1 MAKSATKPR
10 PKKTTAK
17 KLPSTLADSR
27 RVRLAKY
34 RSFRPAPRVKH
45 PITLPSGWSI
55 FKRAVST
62 VWSAKKLFLGIA
74 LIYGVL
80 NLLLVQGL
88 GNTGDI
94 QTLKS
99 SFDTAFHGQIG
110 HLFSGLV
117 VFSFLVVSS
126 GNSANTSSSPYQT
139 ILVLFISLIV
149 IWSLRQ
155 SVAGVVVRV
164 RDAFYQGGYPLVVFL
179 LVLLVICLQL
189 LPIYIGAQLYA
200 LVVNG
205 GIAVLL
211 IEKVLW
217 GMLFGLLSLLS
228 IYMLSSSLFALYIAT
243 LPDMTPMKALRSAR
257 ELVRYRRWT
266 VLRKLVF
273 LVFMLLLV
281 AFVIML
287 PFILF
292 ATFAAAWV
300 FFILSTAG
308 IVLIHAY
315 MYTLYRDLLVER

>member
-1 MAKSATKPR
+1 MAKLAAKPR
-10 PKKTTAK
+10 PKKTAVK
-17 KLPSTLADSR
+17 KPSKVATDSR
-27 RVRLAKY
+27 RVRLPKY
-34 RSFRPAPRVKH
+34 HAFRIAPPVKH
-45 PITLPSGWSI
+45 PVVLPSGWSI
-55 FKRAVST
+55 FKRAVAII
-62 VWSAKKLFLGIA
+62 WSAKKLFLGIA

-80 NLLLVQGL
+80 NLLLIQGL

-99 SFDTAFHGQIG
+99 TFDTAFHGQIG
-110 HLFSGLV
+110 HLFSGLA

-139 ILVLFISLIV
+139 LLVLFISLVV

-155 SVAGVVVRV
+155 TVAGVAVRV
-164 RDAFYQGGYPLVVFL
+164 RDAFYRSGYPLVVFL
-179 LVLLVICLQL
+179 LVLLVVCLQL

-205 GIAVLL
+205 GIAVLV

-217 GMLFGLLSLLS
+217 GMLFALLALLS

-273 LVFMLLLV
+273 LSFMLLLV
-281 AFVIML
+281 AFLIML

-292 ATFAAAWV
+292 ATFLAAWV